1 VVGVKCKD
9 GVILGAEKLVFSKL
23 LVDGTNRRIYNV
35 DQGIG
40 MVVAGKIPD
49 GRHIMN
55 YARNEANSFEKD
67 FDISID
73 GRTLAER
80 LALYKNAY
88 TLANAVRPYGSS
100 EILASYTKEDGYG
113 LYMMEPSG
121 NYFGYTCCTAG
132 KGRQVAKAEFE
143 RTDFSKLSCEEALFY
158 VCKM

>member
-1 VVGVKCKD
+1 MIETVSPIPRRVESFNLSMLSRQLKVQSNKFLNCRTIVGVKCKD
-9 GVILGAEKLVFSKL
+9 GVVLGAEKLVFSKL
-23 LVDGTNRRIYNV
+23 LVDGTNKRIYNV
-35 DQGIG
+35 DKSIG

-67 FDISID
+67 FDINID

-100 EILASYTKEDGYG
+100 
-113 LYMMEPSG
+113 
-121 NYFGYTCCTAG
+121 
-132 KGRQVAKAEFE
+132 
-143 RTDFSKLSCEEALFY
+143 
-158 VCKM
+158 